1 MAERGVCAFIIML
14 DDDDDEPVVT
24 NAVVGLGVEDRVL
37 FEMRDD

>member
-14 DDDDDEPVVT
+14 DDDDDDAVT

-37 FEMRDD
+37 LEMRDD

>member
-14 DDDDDEPVVT
+14 DDDDDDAVT